1 MSIVLS
7 YGTLKTVTLTHGC
20 ISSPENFFYAGHI
33 VDILGFVS
41 CMISVKSTAATQT
54 TCTLIDMIVFQ

>member
-7 YGTLKTVTLTHGC
+7 YGTLKTVTLAHGC

-41 CMISVKSTAATQT
+41 CMISVKSTEAT
-54 TCTLIDMIVFQ
+54 

>member
-7 YGTLKTVTLTHGC
+7 YNTLKTVTLAPGC
-20 ISSPENFFYAGHI
+20 ISSPENFFYAGRR

-41 CMISVKSTAATQT
+41 CMISVKSTEAT
-54 TCTLIDMIVFQ
+54 